1 MADQSLQHSIRSRA
15 SRPPGENMDVLFVR
29 RSHFAEETLPFV
41 FEKFP
46 GQTPSEVGV
55 LAT

>member
-1 MADQSLQHSIRSRA
+1 
-15 SRPPGENMDVLFVR
+15 MDVLFVR

-41 FEKFP
+41 VEKFP
-46 GQTPSEVGV
+46 GQTPSEAGV